1 MPLGFVEF
9 VSQLFS
15 NPVFLIV
22 TILLSAVIFFNG
34 FSDAPNAIATCV
46 STRAITPKKALF
58 MSAIF
63 NFLGIFIV
71 SSINAAVVNTIFNLV
86 EFSNNNAQ
94 SLLTLIAAL
103 ISIIIWTVITSKA
116 AIPTSESHALIA
128 ALTGSSVAL
137 NNSFSSVNGEE
148 WLKVLSGIIISI
160 VVGFI
165 VGYIS
170 CKIIENIFKHFDRRK
185 TLKGFKIAQIF
196 GGAGMSFMHGAQ
208 AGQKFIGVFI
218 LGIMLVNGVSSSVE
232 FGIPI
237 WLMIYCSLLM
247 TIGTSI
253 GGYKIIKTVGTKMS
267 NLELYQG
274 AVVDI
279 STSACLLFASIFGIP
294 MSTSHT
300 KSLVIT
306 GVGACRRLS
315 NINWKIVKNILL
327 AGIITFPCCGLV
339 AFIITKL
346 LLIFY

>member
-1 MPLGFVEF
+1 MLHYYYLL
-9 VSQLFS
+9 LF
-15 NPVFLIV
+15 
-22 TILLSAVIFFNG
+22 FFNG

-46 STRAITPKKALF
+46 STRAISPKKSLIMA
-58 MSAIF
+58 AVF
-63 NFLGIFIV
+63 NFIGILV
-71 SSINAAVVNTIFNLV
+71 MSMVNASVVYTIFNLV
-86 EFSNNNAQ
+86 KFSGDSSK
-94 SLLTLIAAL
+94 SLITLIAAL
-103 ISIIIWTVITSKA
+103 ISIIAWTIITSRK

-137 NNSFSSVNGEE
+137 TNNFSSVNGSE
-148 WLKVLSGIIISI
+148 WIKVLLGMVISI

-165 VGYIS
+165 VGYLI
-170 CKIIENIFKHFDRRK
+170 CKIIEGIFKNIDRRK
-185 TLKGFKIAQIF
+185 TLKGFKYAQIF
-196 GGAGMSFMHGAQ
+196 GGASMSFMHGAQ

-218 LGIMLVNGVSSSVE
+218 LGIMLVSGQSGSVSFS
-232 FGIPI
+232 IPI

-274 AVVDI
+274 AIVDI
-279 STSACLLFASIFGIP
+279 STAGCLLFASIFGIP

-315 NINWKIVKNILL
+315 NINWRVVKNILL
-327 AGIITFPCCGLV
+327 AGVITFPCCGV
-339 AFIITKL
+339 FTYIITKL
-346 LLIFY
+346 LLIFC